1 MKVVVT
7 TDTTH
12 NIDFIPRFYTTNT
25 VVLTLRNES
34 DVEFNYIVV
43 SNSVAFVDGMA
54 TITFN
59 YTFAENDRFE
69 FTIRD
74 SGLVVDDDSDIVF
87 RNKLIS
93 TVQDPQQYK
102 LTTDLYE

>member
-25 VVLTLRNES
+25 IVLSLRNE
-34 DVEFNYIVV
+34 VNYEYIVV
-43 SNSVAFVDGMA
+43 SNTFVEVDGEY
-54 TITFN
+54 TITFD
-59 YTFAENDRFE
+59 YTFSENDRFE
-69 FTIRD
+69 FIIRD
-74 SGLVVDDDSDIVF
+74 SGLVVVDDSDVIY
-87 RNKLIS
+87 RGKLIS
-93 TVQDPQQYK
+93 TVQTPQDYK